1 MIKKS
6 IGLVNCYG
14 KEILESTARTFEYSV
29 SGVTSQGVVILWE
42 AWEVLPDEPIAMVQS
57 DCDNGVNVGE

>member
-6 IGLVNCYG
+6 IGLVNCCG
-14 KEILESTARTFEYSV
+14 KEVLESTGRTFSFV
-29 SGVTSQGVVILWE
+29 ASGITSQGVVVLWE
-42 AWEVLPDEPIAMVQS
+42 AWEVVEDEQIAMVQS